1 VIDFRDFFLSPTA
14 AAAAGGAGFAPYGDV
29 GSMLIDIV
37 NKQILAP
44 DHAGSPKVNS
54 MIIRPM
60 TKAQSGREGI
70 LHFASEIFQIKED
83 KITDLFWSAF
93 AQSFDLNFSDLT
105 LENID
110 TLHHPITVGYELLSE

>member
-1 VIDFRDFFLSPTA
+1 
-14 AAAAGGAGFAPYGDV
+14 
-29 GSMLIDIV
+29 MLCKDIALG
-37 NKQILAP
+37 KQQQVVHGRQQTCLAFAP

-70 LHFASEIFQIKED
+70 LHFASELFQIKED